1 MRDVALKNYNRA
13 ISITRRTA
21 MTNYNKKFK
30 YLQLISKVKLEAALR
45 AKLEREVYY
54 PPERIEVSGEISTT
68 INDKKHTVSLIWRG
82 RADSFYIAFDGCR
95 LYYNRFG
102 NLVFNVTRWPLTLGL
117 SDAHRFLGK
126 QIIRR
131 RYAT

>member
-1 MRDVALKNYNRA
+1 MR
-13 ISITRRTA
+13 
-21 MTNYNKKFK
+21 NYNKKFK

-54 PPERIEVSGEISTT
+54 PPERVEVSGEISTT
-68 INDKKHTVSLIWRG
+68 LNGEKHTVSLIYRG
-82 RADSFYIAFDGCR
+82 QADSFYIAFDGCR

-102 NLVFNVTRWPLTLGL
+102 NLVFNVTPRPLILGL

-131 RYAT
+131 RYAA

>member
-1 MRDVALKNYNRA
+1 MR
-13 ISITRRTA
+13 
-21 MTNYNKKFK
+21 NYNKKFK

-54 PPERIEVSGEISTT
+54 PPKRIKVGGEISTT
-68 INDKKHTVSLIWRG
+68 VNGKTHTVSLIYKG

-102 NLVFNVTRWPLTLGL
+102 SLVFNVTRWPLILGL

>member
-1 MRDVALKNYNRA
+1 M
-13 ISITRRTA
+13 I
-21 MTNYNKKFK
+21 NYNKRFE
-30 YLQLISKVKLEAALR
+30 YLQLISKVKLEAALK
-45 AKLEREVYY
+45 AKLEREVHY
-54 PPERIEVSGEISTT
+54 PPERIGIEGEISTT
-68 INDKKHTVSLIWRG
+68 VNGTTHTLSLIFRG

-102 NLVFNVTRWPLTLGL
+102 SLVFNVTRWPLILGL

-131 RYAT
+131 RYAA